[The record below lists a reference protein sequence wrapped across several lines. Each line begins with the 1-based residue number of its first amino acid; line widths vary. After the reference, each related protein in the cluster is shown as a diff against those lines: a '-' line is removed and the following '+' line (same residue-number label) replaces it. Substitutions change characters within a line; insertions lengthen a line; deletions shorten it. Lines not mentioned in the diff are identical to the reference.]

1 MTLNPHTDELL
12 RGYLL
17 GDLPGPEAERLE
29 LRLLA
34 DDDLF
39 DLMEALE
46 AELLAAAGR
55 GELAPAERERV
66 LRRLASSPEGRER
79 LALARSLNTLAD
91 QASEGTVVPFRGRE
105 AHPKAVRHWL
115 ALAAAA
121 FLALVGLF
129 WFSQRTP
136 HSGDSAP
143 VVVVETPAPAKPAQ
157 PPPAVAPV
165 APPKD
170 RLADK
175 REEIPPVRKPEP
187 VRAVLQIALTTLRG
201 AEEEAE
207 PFPLPANTEV
217 AEIQVDVEG
226 LTGPFHA
233 AVRGKDGGTLWEKSN
248 LEATKKG
255 TLLVLE
261 VPAKDLT
268 PGHYE
273 VAVTAGS
280 DPEVTREIEVIR
292 QDG

>member
-1 MTLNPHTDELL
+1 MTLNPNTDELL
-12 RGYLL
+12 RSYLL

-29 LRLLA
+29 RRLLA

-46 AELLAAAGR
+46 AELLAAASR

-91 QASEGTVVPFRGRE
+91 KVPEGNVVPFRRRE
-105 AHPKAVRHWL
+105 PLPKAARHWT

-121 FLALVGLF
+121 LLALVGLF
-129 WFSQRTP
+129 WFTQQRTP
-136 HSGDSAP
+136 HGGDFPP
-143 VVVVETPAPAKPAQ
+143 VAAVETPAPAKAVQ
-157 PPPAVAPV
+157 PPAVSPV
-165 APPKD
+165 APAQE
-170 RLADK
+170 RLAEK
-175 REEIPPVRKPEP
+175 KEEVAPVPKPEP

-207 PFPLPANTEV
+207 PFPLPANAEV

-226 LTGPFHA
+226 LTGLFQA
-233 AVRGKDGGTLWEKSN
+233 AVRGKDGEDLWEGKD
-248 LEATKKG
+248 LKATKKG

-261 VPAKDLT
+261 VPAKSLA
-268 PGHYE
+268 PGRYE

-280 DPEVTREIEVIR
+280 DPEVTQEIEVIR